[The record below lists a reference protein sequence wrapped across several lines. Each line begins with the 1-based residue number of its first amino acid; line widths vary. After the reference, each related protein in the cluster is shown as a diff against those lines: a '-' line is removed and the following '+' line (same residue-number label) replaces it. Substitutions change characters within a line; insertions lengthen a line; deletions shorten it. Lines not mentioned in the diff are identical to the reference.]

1 MLLRES
7 SINKI
12 YCSQKLI
19 AAPQPV
25 LSSSKEVLKRLN
37 LLALMPSTR
46 PELVAGP
53 GATFFEGTIFAIKL
67 VASPVAKAM
76 GDKYAPTH
84 TANTIQIS

>member
-1 MLLRES
+1 
-7 SINKI
+7 
-12 YCSQKLI
+12 
-19 AAPQPV
+19 
-25 LSSSKEVLKRLN
+25 
-37 LLALMPSTR
+37 MPSTR

-53 GATFFEGTIFAIKL
+53 GATFFVGTIFAIKL